1 MRDISSSGL
10 LSVLGTVSTKLL
22 VTGAHLDGFWEINNC
37 YSTAFHLGGSDN
49 RLWSNGGFL
58 DSGTAFNSTA
68 GQAHMWLDD
77 MGNTTVGPLY
87 ITCEGPWTGIKI
99 DGSQANGG
107 PISFYGMEIE
117 GRNIAA
123 PSNGAV
129 VRMNGGIARFRDCD
143 FHYGMS
149 NPSAQGRTPADAG
162 IIHHAGG
169 QLVVAGAQYDKATSV
184 AFTVPLV
191 YTASTDGKCIVKE
204 VQTGPNGGTWTTL
217 PIVAL
222 KTGNTDNRITDAT
235 VTLATV

>member
-1 MRDISSSGL
+1 VASAHARHFQQRL
-10 LSVLGTVSTKLL
+10 ALSAGHGFYKLL
-22 VTGAHLDGFWEINNC
+22 VTGAHFDGFWEINNC

-77 MGNTTVGPLY
+77 IGTRRSARSTSRAKVRGPALRLTAARLTVAQSASTEWRLKAATQG
-87 ITCEGPWTGIKI
+87 
-99 DGSQANGG
+99 
-107 PISFYGMEIE
+107 
-117 GRNIAA
+117 A

-129 VRMNGGIARFRDCD
+129 VRMNGGVARFRDCD
-143 FHYGMS
+143 FHYGMA

-191 YTASTDGKCIVKE
+191 YTAATDGKCIVQE
-204 VQTGPNGGTWTTL
+204 VQTGPNGGTWTHCQLL
-217 PIVAL
+217 P
-222 KTGNTDNRITDAT
+222 
-235 VTLATV
+235 